1 MDLRYPDPGHK
12 SCGRADDELG
22 GRGHHTNQWL
32 LPLYQK
38 IDGSSSRQD
47 REGARGRLGAARKR
61 ESSFSPTI
69 A

>member
-32 LPLYQK
+32 LVA
-38 IDGSSSRQD
+38 I
-47 REGARGRLGAARKR
+47 A
-61 ESSFSPTI
+61 TI
-69 A
+69 PKN

>member
-1 MDLRYPDPGHK
+1 MHLRYPDLGHK
-12 SCGRADDELG
+12 SCGALDDGLG
-22 GRGHHTNQWL
+22 GRGGHTNQWL

-38 IDGSSSRQD
+38 IDGSGSRQG

-61 ESSFSPTI
+61 ESSFSPTY